1 MSRILVATTNPG
13 KVAEYQAILS
23 DDGIQLLG
31 LREVGV
37 DFEVDE
43 SGQTFEENARLK
55 ARVYANESGL
65 LTLADDSGLCVDALG
80 GGPGIFSARY
90 GPDPASRIERLLVEM
105 ADVPDDRRT
114 ARFVCVI
121 ALAEPGGGTH
131 TFEGVCEGRIARRPR
146 GTRGFGYDPVFYL
159 PEYDL
164 TMAELP
170 LSLKNE
176 ISHRARAAARLKA
189 WLAENFSQP
198 SSP

>member
-23 DDGIQLLG
+23 DTDIQLLG

-55 ARVYANESGL
+55 ARVYADASGL

-80 GGPGIFSARY
+80 GAPGIFSARY

-105 ADVPDDRRT
+105 ADVPDESRI
-114 ARFVCVI
+114 ARFVCII

-131 TFEGVCEGRIARRPR
+131 TFEGVCEGRIDRRPK

-189 WLAENFSQP
+189 WLVENSSQP
-198 SSP
+198 

>member
-1 MSRILVATTNPG
+1 MSRVLVATTNPG
-13 KVAEYQAILS
+13 KVVEYQAILS
-23 DDGIQLLG
+23 DAGIQLLG
-31 LREVGV
+31 LQEAGV
-37 DFEVDE
+37 DFEVGE

-55 ARVYANESGL
+55 ARVYADASGL

-90 GPDPASRIERLLVEM
+90 GPDPVSRIERLLAEM
-105 ADVPDDRRT
+105 AEVPDERRT
-114 ARFVCVI
+114 ARFVCII
-121 ALAEPGGGTH
+121 ALAEPGGVTH
-131 TFEGVCEGRIARRPR
+131 TFEGVCEGRIARQPS
-146 GTRGFGYDPVFYL
+146 GTHGFGYDPVFYL
-159 PEYDL
+159 PEYDQ

-198 SSP
+198 

>member
-13 KVAEYQAILS
+13 KIAEYQAILS
-23 DDGIQLLG
+23 EPGIQLLG

-37 DFEVDE
+37 AFEVDE
-43 SGQTFEENARLK
+43 PGRTFEENARLK
-55 ARVYANESGL
+55 ARVYADASGL

-80 GGPGIFSARY
+80 GAPGIFSARY
-90 GPDPASRIERLLVEM
+90 GPDPASRIERLLLEM
-105 ADVPDDRRT
+105 ADVPDERRT

-131 TFEGVCEGRIARRPR
+131 AFEGVCEGRIARRPE
-146 GTRGFGYDPVFYL
+146 GTRGFGYDPIFYL
-159 PEYDL
+159 PEYDQ

-189 WLAENFSQP
+189 WLAENSSQGLW
-198 SSP
+198 